1 MVTGLSIDSITNK
14 VLKDCALFA
23 DSQGKNK
30 FNGTLDSDEFSVFCD
45 AAIERRVDLE
55 EIANVAKLFVA
66 QNDDG
71 SKAKEVDEI
80 NNKLINLKEIQKK
93 NKNPFCKDRLIHTGA
108 VATTIGVAMMELFR
122 DLHFNPP
129 VYKTVMTNIGFVGA
143 IGGVIG
149 AIIAGLSYGISG
161 TKRNAMLKMHEEAKS
176 NINNERAQ
184 IVAQLK
190 EIATRTSEQETSVK
204 QTNSDDKQ

>member
-14 VLKDCALFA
+14 VLKNCALFA
-23 DSQGKNK
+23 DSQGINK

-45 AAIERRVDLE
+45 AAIEKRVDLE

-71 SKAKEVDEI
+71 SRAKEVDEI
-80 NNKLINLKEIQKK
+80 NNKLLGLKEAQKN
-93 NKNPFCKDRLIHTGA
+93 NKHKDWLTGFSLA
-108 VATTIGVAMMELFR
+108 SVGIGAAMMELFR
-122 DLHFNPP
+122 DSHFNPP
-129 VYKTVMTNIGFVGA
+129 VYKTVMSNIGFVGA

-161 TKRNAMLKMHEEAKS
+161 TKRNAMLKMHEEVKS
-176 NINNERAQ
+176 NINKEQAQ
-184 IVAQLK
+184 IMAQLK
-190 EIATRTSEQETSVK
+190 EIVTRTSEQETSVK